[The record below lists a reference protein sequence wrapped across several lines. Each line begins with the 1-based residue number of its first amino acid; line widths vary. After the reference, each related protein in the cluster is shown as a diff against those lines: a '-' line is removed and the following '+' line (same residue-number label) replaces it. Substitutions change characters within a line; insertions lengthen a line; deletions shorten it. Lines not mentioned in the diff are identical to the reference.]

1 MTKQICLILIT
12 TSLMA
17 LLLVIATYTVA
28 TSQVVAQE
36 QVQPIKFSI
45 KNIAIKPTSNTSAD
59 VQVAFSAYNPNKGT
73 VMVEEIQD
81 HVSLDGTR
89 IVSGSFGERL
99 EGFLASSATI
109 YPIVSGSEVVLKD
122 KQIAHKSNINQVV
135 WNKIMEG
142 INKNTKSKY
151 LITGT
156 IAYKQG
162 SVLETNGGENSF
174 RLTFP

>member
-1 MTKQICLILIT
+1 MARQIYLTLIT

-17 LLLVIATYTVA
+17 ILLVIAMSTTA
-28 TSQVVAQE
+28 MSQVVAQD

-59 VQVAFSAYNPNKGT
+59 VQVAFSAYNPSKGT
-73 VMVEEIQD
+73 VMIEEIQYD
-81 HVSLDGTR
+81 VSLDGTR
-89 IVSGSFGERL
+89 IISGSIGERL

-122 KQIAHKSNINQVV
+122 KQIAHKSNINQGI

-142 INKNTKSKY
+142 INKNSKSKY
-151 LITGT
+151 LVTGT

-162 SVLETNGGENSF
+162 SVLEKSGGENSF

>member
-1 MTKQICLILIT
+1 MARQIYLTLIT

-17 LLLVIATYTVA
+17 ILLVIAMSTTA
-28 TSQVVAQE
+28 MSQAVAQD

-59 VQVAFSAYNPNKGT
+59 VQVAFSAYNPSKGT
-73 VMVEEIQD
+73 VMIEEIQYD
-81 HVSLDGTR
+81 VSLDGTR
-89 IVSGSFGERL
+89 IVSGSIGESL

-122 KQIAHKSNINQVV
+122 KQVAHKSNINQDV
-135 WNKIMEG
+135 WNKIMGG
-142 INKNTKSKY
+142 INKNSKSKY

-162 SVLETNGGENSF
+162 SVLEKNGGENSF
-174 RLTFP
+174 RLTYP

>member
-1 MTKQICLILIT
+1 
-12 TSLMA
+12 
-17 LLLVIATYTVA
+17 
-28 TSQVVAQE
+28 
-36 QVQPIKFSI
+36 
-45 KNIAIKPTSNTSAD
+45 
-59 VQVAFSAYNPNKGT
+59 
-73 VMVEEIQD
+73 MVEEIRLD
-81 HVSLDGTR
+81 VSLDGTR

>member
-1 MTKQICLILIT
+1 MSGIIMTKQICLILIT

-73 VMVEEIQD
+73 VMVEEIRLRC
-81 HVSLDGTR
+81 VTR
-89 IVSGSFGERL
+89 
-99 EGFLASSATI
+99 
-109 YPIVSGSEVVLKD
+109 
-122 KQIAHKSNINQVV
+122 
-135 WNKIMEG
+135 WNKNCIR
-142 INKNTKSKY
+142 K
-151 LITGT
+151 
-156 IAYKQG
+156 
-162 SVLETNGGENSF
+162 F
-174 RLTFP
+174 RRKIRGLFGVISNHLSHCKRQ

>member
-73 VMVEEIQD
+73 VMVEEIQYD
-81 HVSLDGTR
+81 VSLDGTR

-109 YPIVSGSEVVLKD
+109 YPIVSG
-122 KQIAHKSNINQVV
+122 Q
-135 WNKIMEG
+135 
-142 INKNTKSKY
+142 
-151 LITGT
+151 
-156 IAYKQG
+156 
-162 SVLETNGGENSF
+162 
-174 RLTFP
+174 